1 MQPLIPTLM
10 SEQLRQAKQNTSKYL
25 NHLGV
30 ELTSSTIGDLTANT
44 LGYDNYNIAK
54 AVSEKNLADGA
65 VASSNNHQKPSQYI
79 SLNEFEREV
88 ISEGFDSIEAKELS
102 DWYSNFIGTVVNI
115 GCTQECRD
123 KYGIRDIYDWQV
135 FLLEK
140 FFLQIAE
147 KHGDGSTGL
156 WGKFIETDQ
165 WAQIARELITK
176 TRPWAHDV
184 VAKVI
189 GINQKHLDVEIELMR
204 QKLKLYDPKMPIVY
218 TMPGQKNNWT
228 NYIFSKMGIAK
239 NTPYFTDQ
247 TSTCIFGGP
256 GIGKSHLMMEWAR
269 DIATSNSIYGMVYVT
284 DAYEPLNDPSGKLS
298 EFVIS
303 TDDFNNK
310 RSAIFEIS
318 KEDGYKYILTKLDSA
333 MADNAHIFIDEC
345 KYSAEI
351 IADIMKT
358 GYKKLTVALKS
369 PQQLYQIGFKK
380 PWEMEFGRLLIG
392 KQYLEDSSLEFKR
405 IGLDIGDFDTKKI
418 SPRSFI
424 ETSNINFVPKI
435 LSPSQVDDDI
445 ERIRI
450 ESADYLDVDGVA
462 LYFGANENWARKHII
477 SYLSP
482 EHIGIY
488 NQRLYYNR
496 RAFEMLVHTWK
507 ADKMS

>member
-1 MQPLIPTLM
+1 MEPISNTLTFG
-10 SEQLRQAKQNTSKYL
+10 QLRQAKQNTSKYL

-30 ELTSSTIGDLTANT
+30 ELSSSTIGDLAANT

-54 AVSEKNLADGA
+54 AVSEKNPTG
-65 VASSNNHQKPSQYI
+65 VSSNDQGLSRYI
-79 SLNEFEREV
+79 SLNEFESEA

-102 DWYSNFIGTVVNI
+102 EWHSSFIGTVVQA
-115 GCTQECRD
+115 GYTQECRD
-123 KYGIRDIYDWQV
+123 KYGIRAIYDWQV

-140 FFLQIAE
+140 FFFQIAE
-147 KHGDGSTGL
+147 KHGDGSVGR

-165 WAQIARELITK
+165 WAQLARELITK
-176 TRPWAHDV
+176 TKPWAHDV
-184 VAKVI
+184 ITNVLGV
-189 GINQKHLDVEIELMR
+189 NQKHLDVEIELMR
-204 QKLKLYDPKMPIVY
+204 QKLKLYDPKMPITY

-228 NYIFSKMGIAK
+228 NYILSKMGIAK
-239 NTPYFTDQ
+239 NTPYFTAQ
-247 TSTCIFGGP
+247 TSTCIFGAP
-256 GIGKSHLMMEWAR
+256 GIGKSHLMMEWASN
-269 DIATSNSIYGMVYVT
+269 IANSNNIYGMVYIT
-284 DAYEPLNDPSGKLS
+284 DAYEALNDPSDKLS
-298 EFVIS
+298 AFVMPAS
-303 TDDFNNK
+303 NFHNK
-310 RSAIFEIS
+310 RSAVFETN
-318 KEDGYKYILTKLDSA
+318 KEDGYKYILTQLDSA

-345 KYSAEI
+345 KYSTEI

-358 GYKKLTVALKS
+358 GYKKLTVALRA
-369 PQQLYQIGFKK
+369 PQYLYQIGFKK

-392 KQYLEDSSLEFKR
+392 KQYLEDTSLELKR
-405 IGLDIGDFDTKKI
+405 VGLDIGDFDTKKI

-424 ETSNINFVPKI
+424 EASNISFVPKI

-462 LYFGANENWARKHII
+462 LYFGANENWVRKHII
-477 SYLSP
+477 AYLSP

-507 ADKMS
+507 ADKLS